1 MSTRISRSVSRFTS
15 VRHRTAYRI
24 GLIVVCAVV
33 WTCSTALTST
43 AAPRTTL
50 MVRVYQTAR
59 LPSMLQQ
66 RALAEAELVLRSA
79 LVDVQWRQCTST
91 SADRS
96 EACSTPPAPLE
107 LVLVVRDERRCKD
120 TPTTLGKARDR
131 SRHGRYSGNCVLQLR
146 RAVCDVGRN
155 RRCGAARSRGSPRVG
170 TLDAEQLGARAP
182 WADAPALD
190 AGRSSTESRGGLGV
204 HGGRRCCHARA
215 AGGAVEHAACWRSMT
230 CT

>member
-15 VRHRTAYRI
+15 VRHRTAYRL

-96 EACSTPPAPLE
+96 EACSSPPAPLE
-107 LVLVVRDERRCKD
+107 LVLVVSDVRRCGD
-120 TPTTLGKARDR
+120 TPTTLGKALIVPDTGGILATVYFSCVERFATSAGTDVAVLLGR
-131 SRHGRYSGNCVLQLR
+131 VAAHELGHLMLNSSVHGHHGLMR
-146 RAVCDVGRN
+146 
-155 RRCGAARSRGSPRVG
+155 PHW
-170 TLDAEQLGARAP
+170 TLDEVRLNRAADWVFTAGDVAAMHAPPAEQ
-182 WADAPALD
+182 
-190 AGRSSTESRGGLGV
+190 
-204 HGGRRCCHARA
+204 
-215 AGGAVEHAACWRSMT
+215 
-230 CT
+230 

>member
-66 RALAEAELVLRSA
+66 RTLAEAELVLRSA
-79 LVDVQWRQCTST
+79 L
-91 SADRS
+91 ADRS
-96 EACSTPPAPLE
+96 EACSSPPAPLE
-107 LVLVVRDERRCKD
+107 LVLVVRDERRCTD
-120 TPTTLGKARDR
+120 TPTTLGKAVIVPDTGGILATVYFSCVERFATSAGTDVAVLLGR
-131 SRHGRYSGNCVLQLR
+131 VAAHELGHLMLNSSGHARHGLMR
-146 RAVCDVGRN
+146 RHW
-155 RRCGAARSRGSPRVG
+155 
-170 TLDAEQLGARAP
+170 TLDEVRLNRPADWVFTAGDVAAMHAPPAEQ
-182 WADAPALD
+182 
-190 AGRSSTESRGGLGV
+190 
-204 HGGRRCCHARA
+204 
-215 AGGAVEHAACWRSMT
+215 
-230 CT
+230 